1 MTDMIRIRPTADRR
15 RDFARWA
22 VAQTPKIRTVSPQ
35 DFAVP
40 AALFVTAP
48 EEVLIGALVDGTRY
62 VSPVE
67 DAARGARPPARL
79 LDCGT
84 CYEEDGEEVHP
95 HPECPLPAE
104 ARPELLGVATAAGF
118 SELQTATPGDPLPD
132 VPLEAYGPDS
142 TALPALDP
150 VDAPSEMPEGVFPC
164 SACDREFTTE
174 RGRDTHQR
182 MKHGED

>member
-1 MTDMIRIRPTADRR
+1 MSNMIRIRPAAARR
-15 RDFARWA
+15 QDFARWA

-40 AALFVTAP
+40 ASLFVDAP
-48 EEVLIGALVDGTRY
+48 EEVLIGALVDGNRY

-67 DAARGARPPARL
+67 DAANGNQPPARL

-104 ARPELLGVATAAGF
+104 ARPELLGVATATGF
-118 SELQTATPGDPLPD
+118 SEFRTATPGDPLPE
-132 VPLEAYGPDS
+132 VPAEAYGPDS
-142 TALPALDP
+142 TPLHAPDPA
-150 VDAPSEMPEGVFPC
+150 DAPRETPESPFPC
-164 SACDREFTTE
+164 SGCDREFTTQ

-182 MKHGED
+182 QKHPED

>member
-1 MTDMIRIRPTADRR
+1 MIRIRPTAARR

-40 AALFVTAP
+40 AALFVEAP

-67 DAARGARPPARL
+67 DAARGAQPPARL

-84 CYEEDGEEVHP
+84 CYEENGEEVHP
-95 HPECPLPAE
+95 HPECPLTPE
-104 ARPELLGVATAAGF
+104 ARPELLGVATAEGF
-118 SELQTATPGDPLPD
+118 LTSTPGDPLPE
-132 VPLEAYGPDS
+132 VPAEAYGPDS
-142 TALPALDP
+142 TPLPAPDP
-150 VDAPSEMPEGVFPC
+150 ADAPSETPEGVFPC
-164 SACDREFTTE
+164 SGCDREFTTQ

-182 MKHGED
+182 QKHPED